1 MNIVIVGAGEVGT
14 HIASQLVSEQ
24 KDVVIIE
31 KNPESAAR
39 ASGMLDCLVIT
50 GEGSNVDV
58 LKQAGASKADIFIAA
73 TSIDEVNM
81 ISCFVAGSTFNTPV
95 KIARVRNVDYMRKDL
110 LKNAAIGIDYLVNP
124 EIEAAFDIVQTV
136 LHGATSGIFAFQ
148 GTNAQLRDF
157 LVKEDS
163 VFNGV
168 LVKDIRSI
176 IDQKFIIAGVLR
188 QEQLYI
194 PHGDFQILTG
204 DHIYIAALGKSFN
217 KILTRAGM
225 SVDKLRRI
233 VLVGGGLIGK
243 HVAGM
248 LIEDGKDVRIIE
260 KDYERCKE
268 LSALFP
274 EATVINGNIS
284 DRDVNISDRDVFEE
298 ENIAYTD
305 AIITTTQSEELNILA
320 GVYAKGKGVKRAVAL
335 IDKLNYISLAS
346 NLGIDSCISAKMSS
360 VDAILKFIR
369 KGNIKNVYTIFEGQ
383 AEAIEFIVTKNK
395 KIIGK
400 KLMEL
405 KLPEGCLIITIKR
418 NRKTIIPDGSF
429 VIDEGDSIIAFVA
442 HDVISE
448 LEALINR

>member
-31 KNPESAAR
+31 KDPESAAR
-39 ASGMLDCLVIT
+39 ASSMLDCLVIT

-95 KIARVRNVDYMRKDL
+95 KIARVRNVDYMRKGL

-217 KILTRAGM
+217 KILARAGM
-225 SVDKLRRI
+225 TVDKLKRI

-268 LSALFP
+268 LSELYP
-274 EATVINGNIS
+274 EATVING
-284 DRDVNISDRDVFEE
+284 NISDRDVFEE

-320 GVYAKGKGVKRAVAL
+320 GVYAKSKGVKRAVAL

>member
-14 HIASQLVSEQ
+14 HIASQLVAEQ

-31 KNPESAAR
+31 KDPECAAR
-39 ASGMLDCLVIT
+39 ASNMIDCLVVT

-58 LKQAGASKADIFIAA
+58 LRQAGAENADIFIAA
-73 TSIDEVNM
+73 TSVDEVNM
-81 ISCFVAGSTFNTPV
+81 ISCFVAGSAFNTPV
-95 KIARVRNVDYMRKDL
+95 KIARVRNVDYMRGGL
-110 LKNAAIGIDYLVNP
+110 LKNSSIGIDYLVNP

-136 LHGATSGIFAFQ
+136 AHGASSGIFAFQ

-157 LVKEDS
+157 LVKDDS
-163 VFNGV
+163 IFNGV
-168 LVKDIRSI
+168 LVKDIRSL
-176 IDQKFIIAGVLR
+176 IDQNFIIAGVLR
-188 QEQLYI
+188 NEMLHI
-194 PHGDFQILTG
+194 PKGDFQILTG
-204 DHIYIAALGKSFN
+204 DHIYIVALGKSFN

-225 SVDKLRRI
+225 TVDKLKRI

-243 HVAGM
+243 HIAGM

-268 LSALFP
+268 LSALYP

-284 DRDVNISDRDVFEE
+284 DQDVFEE

-320 GVYAKGKGVKRAVAL
+320 GVYAKSKGVKRAVAL
-335 IDKLNYISLAS
+335 IDKLNYTTLAT
-346 NLGIDSCISAKMSS
+346 NLGIDSCISAKLSS

-383 AEAIEFIVTKNK
+383 AEAIEFIVGGSNQNIVGK
-395 KIIGK
+395 KI
-400 KLMEL
+400 MDL
-405 KLPEGCLIITIKR
+405 KLPAGCLIITVQR
-418 NRKTIIPDGSF
+418 HRKTIIPTGSF
-429 VIDEGDSIIAFVA
+429 VIEEGDSLITFVA
-442 HDVISE
+442 HDEISKLEE
-448 LEALINR
+448 LFTK

>member
-14 HIASQLVSEQ
+14 HIASQLVAEQ

-31 KNPESAAR
+31 KDPESAAR
-39 ASGMLDCLVIT
+39 ASSMLDCLVIT

-81 ISCFVAGSTFNTPV
+81 ISCFVAGSTFDTPV
-95 KIARVRNVDYMRKDL
+95 KIARVRNVDYMRKGL

-217 KILTRAGM
+217 KILARAGM
-225 SVDKLRRI
+225 TVDKLKRI

-274 EATVINGNIS
+274 EATVING
-284 DRDVNISDRDVFEE
+284 NISDRDVFEE

>member
-14 HIASQLVSEQ
+14 HIASQLVAEQ

-31 KNPESAAR
+31 KDPECEAR
-39 ASGMLDCLVIT
+39 ASNMLDCLVVT

-58 LKQAGASKADIFIAA
+58 LRQAGAENADIFIAA
-73 TSIDEVNM
+73 TSVDEVNM
-81 ISCFVAGSTFNTPV
+81 ISCFVAGSAFNTPI
-95 KIARVRNVDYMRKDL
+95 KIARVRNVDYMRGGL
-110 LKNAAIGIDYLVNP
+110 LKNSSIGIDYLVNP

-136 LHGATSGIFAFQ
+136 VHGASSGIFAFQ

-157 LVKEDS
+157 LVKDDS
-163 VFNGV
+163 IFNGV
-168 LVKDIRSI
+168 LVKDIRSL
-176 IDQKFIIAGVLR
+176 IDQNFIIAGVLR
-188 QEQLYI
+188 NEMLHI
-194 PHGDFQILTG
+194 PKGDFQILTG
-204 DHIYIAALGKSFN
+204 DHIYIVALGKSFN

-225 SVDKLRRI
+225 TVDKLKRI

-243 HVAGM
+243 HIAGM

-268 LSALFP
+268 LSALYP

-284 DRDVNISDRDVFEE
+284 DQDVFEE

-320 GVYAKGKGVKRAVAL
+320 GVYAKSKGVKRAVAL
-335 IDKLNYISLAS
+335 IDKLNYTTLAT
-346 NLGIDSCISAKMSS
+346 NLGIDSCISAKLSS

-383 AEAIEFIVTKNK
+383 AEAIEFIVGGSNQNIVGK
-395 KIIGK
+395 KI
-400 KLMEL
+400 MDL
-405 KLPEGCLIITIKR
+405 KLPAGCLIITVQR
-418 NRKTIIPDGSF
+418 HRKTIIPTGSF
-429 VIDEGDSIIAFVA
+429 VIEEGDSLITFVA
-442 HDVISE
+442 HDEISKLEE
-448 LEALINR
+448 LFNK

>member
-14 HIASQLVSEQ
+14 HIASQLVAEQ

-31 KNPESAAR
+31 KDPECAAK
-39 ASGMLDCLVIT
+39 ASNMLDCLVIT
-50 GEGSNVDV
+50 GEGSNVDI
-58 LKQAGASKADIFIAA
+58 LKQAGAENADIFIAA
-73 TSIDEVNM
+73 TSVDEVNM
-81 ISCFVAGSTFNTPV
+81 ISCFVAGSAFNTPV
-95 KIARVRNVDYMRKDL
+95 KIARVRNVDYMRGGL
-110 LKNAAIGIDYLVNP
+110 LKNSSIGIDYLVNP

-136 LHGATSGIFAFQ
+136 LHGASSGIFAFQ

-157 LVKEDS
+157 LVKDDS
-163 VFNGV
+163 IFNGV

-176 IDQKFIIAGVLR
+176 IDQNFIIAGVLR
-188 QEQLYI
+188 NEMLHI
-194 PHGDFQILTG
+194 PKGDFQILTG
-204 DHIYIAALGKSFN
+204 DHIYIVALGKSFN

-225 SVDKLRRI
+225 TVDKLKRI

-243 HVAGM
+243 HISGM

-268 LSALFP
+268 LSALYP

-284 DRDVNISDRDVFEE
+284 DQDVFEE

-320 GVYAKGKGVKRAVAL
+320 GVYAKSKGVKRAVAL
-335 IDKLNYISLAS
+335 IDKLNYTTLAT
-346 NLGIDSCISAKMSS
+346 NLGIDSCISAKLSS

-383 AEAIEFIVTKNK
+383 AEAIEFIVGSSNKN
-395 KIIGK
+395 IIGK
-400 KLMEL
+400 KIMDL
-405 KLPEGCLIITIKR
+405 KFPSGCLIIAVQR
-418 NRKTIIPDGSF
+418 HRKTIIPTGSL
-429 VIDEGDSIIAFVA
+429 VIEEGDSIITFAA
-442 HDVISE
+442 HDEISRLEE
-448 LEALINR
+448 LFNK

>member
-14 HIASQLVSEQ
+14 HIASQLVAEQ

-31 KNPESAAR
+31 KDPECAAR
-39 ASGMLDCLVIT
+39 ASNMIDCLVVT

-58 LKQAGASKADIFIAA
+58 LRQAGAENADIFIAA
-73 TSIDEVNM
+73 TSVDEVNM
-81 ISCFVAGSTFNTPV
+81 ISCFVAGSAFNTPI
-95 KIARVRNVDYMRKDL
+95 KIARVRNVDYMRGGL
-110 LKNAAIGIDYLVNP
+110 LKNSSIGIDYLVNP

-136 LHGATSGIFAFQ
+136 AHGASSGIFAFQ

-157 LVKEDS
+157 LVKDDS
-163 VFNGV
+163 IFNGV
-168 LVKDIRSI
+168 LVKDIRSL
-176 IDQKFIIAGVLR
+176 IDQNFIIAGVLR
-188 QEQLYI
+188 NEMLHI
-194 PHGDFQILTG
+194 PKGDFQILTG
-204 DHIYIAALGKSFN
+204 DHIYIVALGKSFN

-225 SVDKLRRI
+225 TVDKLKRI

-243 HVAGM
+243 HIAGM

-268 LSALFP
+268 LSALYP

-284 DRDVNISDRDVFEE
+284 DQDVFEE

-320 GVYAKGKGVKRAVAL
+320 GVYAKSKGVKRAVAL
-335 IDKLNYISLAS
+335 IDKLNYTTLAT
-346 NLGIDSCISAKMSS
+346 NLGIDSCISAKLSS

-383 AEAIEFIVTKNK
+383 AEAIEFIVGGSNQNIVGK
-395 KIIGK
+395 KI
-400 KLMEL
+400 MDL
-405 KLPEGCLIITIKR
+405 KLPEGCLIITVQR
-418 NRKTIIPDGSF
+418 HRKTIIPTGSF
-429 VIDEGDSIIAFVA
+429 VIEEGDSLITFVA
-442 HDVISE
+442 HDEISKLEE
-448 LEALINR
+448 LFNK

>member
-14 HIASQLVSEQ
+14 HIASQLVAEQ

-31 KNPESAAR
+31 KDPESAAR
-39 ASGMLDCLVIT
+39 ASSMLDCLVIT

-81 ISCFVAGSTFNTPV
+81 ISCFVAGSTFDTPV
-95 KIARVRNVDYMRKDL
+95 KIARVRNVDYMRKGL

-217 KILTRAGM
+217 KILARAGM
-225 SVDKLRRI
+225 TVDKLKRI

-260 KDYERCKE
+260 KDYEKCKE
-268 LSALFP
+268 LSALYP

-284 DRDVNISDRDVFEE
+284 DREVFEE

>member
-14 HIASQLVSEQ
+14 HIASQLVAEQ

-31 KNPESAAR
+31 KDPECAAR
-39 ASGMLDCLVIT
+39 ASNMLDCLVVT

-58 LKQAGASKADIFIAA
+58 LRQAGAENADIFIAA
-73 TSIDEVNM
+73 TSVDEVNM
-81 ISCFVAGSTFNTPV
+81 ISCFVAGSAFNTPI
-95 KIARVRNVDYMRKDL
+95 KIARVRNVDYMRGGL
-110 LKNAAIGIDYLVNP
+110 LKNSSIGIDYLVNP

-136 LHGATSGIFAFQ
+136 VHGASSGIFAFQ

-157 LVKEDS
+157 LVKDDS
-163 VFNGV
+163 IFNGV

-176 IDQKFIIAGVLR
+176 IDQNFIIAGVLR
-188 QEQLYI
+188 NEMLHI
-194 PHGDFQILTG
+194 PKGDFQILTG
-204 DHIYIAALGKSFN
+204 DHIYIVALGKSFN

-225 SVDKLRRI
+225 TVDKLKRI

-243 HVAGM
+243 HIAGM

-268 LSALFP
+268 LSALYP
-274 EATVINGNIS
+274 DVTVINGNIS
-284 DRDVNISDRDVFEE
+284 DQDVFEE

-320 GVYAKGKGVKRAVAL
+320 GVYAKSKGVKRAVAL
-335 IDKLNYISLAS
+335 IDKLNYTTLAT
-346 NLGIDSCISAKMSS
+346 NLGIDSCISAKLSS

-383 AEAIEFIVTKNK
+383 AEAIEFIVGNSNQN
-395 KIIGK
+395 IIGK
-400 KLMEL
+400 KIMDL
-405 KLPEGCLIITIKR
+405 KLPAGCLIITVQR
-418 NRKTIIPDGSF
+418 HRKTIIPTGSF
-429 VIDEGDSIIAFVA
+429 VIEEGDSLITFVA
-442 HDVISE
+442 HDEISRLEE
-448 LEALINR
+448 LFNK

>member
-14 HIASQLVSEQ
+14 HIASQLVAEQ

-31 KNPESAAR
+31 KDPESAAR
-39 ASGMLDCLVIT
+39 ASSMLDCLVIT

-81 ISCFVAGSTFNTPV
+81 ISCFVAGSTFNTPL
-95 KIARVRNVDYMRKDL
+95 KIARVRNVDYMRKGL

-217 KILTRAGM
+217 KILARAGM
-225 SVDKLRRI
+225 TVDKLKRI

-260 KDYERCKE
+260 KDYEKCKE
-268 LSALFP
+268 LSALYP
-274 EATVINGNIS
+274 EATVING
-284 DRDVNISDRDVFEE
+284 NISDRDVFEE

-448 LEALINR
+448 LEALINK

>member
-14 HIASQLVSEQ
+14 HIASQLVAEQ

-31 KNPESAAR
+31 KDPECAAR
-39 ASGMLDCLVIT
+39 ASNMLDCLVVT

-58 LKQAGASKADIFIAA
+58 LRQAGAENADIFIAA
-73 TSIDEVNM
+73 TSVDEVNM
-81 ISCFVAGSTFNTPV
+81 ISCFVAGSAFNTPI
-95 KIARVRNVDYMRKDL
+95 KIARVRNVDYMRGGL
-110 LKNAAIGIDYLVNP
+110 LKNSSIGIDYLVNP

-136 LHGATSGIFAFQ
+136 AHGASSGIFAFQ

-157 LVKEDS
+157 LVKDDS
-163 VFNGV
+163 IFNGV

-176 IDQKFIIAGVLR
+176 IDQNFIIAGVLR
-188 QEQLYI
+188 NEMLHI
-194 PHGDFQILTG
+194 PKGDFQILTG
-204 DHIYIAALGKSFN
+204 DHIYIVALGKSFN

-225 SVDKLRRI
+225 TVDKLKRI

-243 HVAGM
+243 HIAGM

-268 LSALFP
+268 LSALYP
-274 EATVINGNIS
+274 DATVINGNIS
-284 DRDVNISDRDVFEE
+284 DQDVFEE

-320 GVYAKGKGVKRAVAL
+320 GVYAKSKGVKRAVAV
-335 IDKLNYISLAS
+335 IDKLNYTTLAT
-346 NLGIDSCISAKMSS
+346 NLGIDSCISAKLSS

-383 AEAIEFIVTKNK
+383 AEAIEFIVSSSNQN
-395 KIIGK
+395 IIGK
-400 KLMEL
+400 KIMDL
-405 KLPEGCLIITIKR
+405 KLPEGCLIITVQR
-418 NRKTIIPDGSF
+418 HRKTIIPTGSF
-429 VIDEGDSIIAFVA
+429 VIEEGDSLITFVA
-442 HDVISE
+442 HDEISRLEE
-448 LEALINR
+448 LFTK

>member
-14 HIASQLVSEQ
+14 HIASQLVAEQ

-31 KNPESAAR
+31 KDPECAAR
-39 ASGMLDCLVIT
+39 ASNMLDCLVVT

-58 LKQAGASKADIFIAA
+58 LLQAGAENADIFIAA
-73 TSIDEVNM
+73 TSVDEVNM
-81 ISCFVAGSTFNTPV
+81 ISCFVAGSAFNTPI
-95 KIARVRNVDYMRKDL
+95 KIARVRNVDYMRGGL
-110 LKNAAIGIDYLVNP
+110 LKNSSIGIDYLVNP

-136 LHGATSGIFAFQ
+136 AHGASSGIFAFQ

-157 LVKEDS
+157 LVKDDS
-163 VFNGV
+163 IFNGV
-168 LVKDIRSI
+168 LVKDIRSL
-176 IDQKFIIAGVLR
+176 IDQNFIIAGVLR
-188 QEQLYI
+188 NEMLHI
-194 PHGDFQILTG
+194 PKGDFQILTG
-204 DHIYIAALGKSFN
+204 DHIYIVALGKSFN

-225 SVDKLRRI
+225 TVDKLKRI

-243 HVAGM
+243 HIAGM

-268 LSALFP
+268 LSALYP

-284 DRDVNISDRDVFEE
+284 DQDVFEE

-320 GVYAKGKGVKRAVAL
+320 GVYAKSKGVKRAVAL
-335 IDKLNYISLAS
+335 IDKLNYTTLAT
-346 NLGIDSCISAKMSS
+346 NLGIDSCISAKLSS

-383 AEAIEFIVTKNK
+383 AEAIEFIVGGSNQNIVGK
-395 KIIGK
+395 KI
-400 KLMEL
+400 MDL
-405 KLPEGCLIITIKR
+405 KLPAGCLIITVQR
-418 NRKTIIPDGSF
+418 HRKTIIPTGSF
-429 VIDEGDSIIAFVA
+429 VIEEGDSLITFVA
-442 HDVISE
+442 HDEISKLEE
-448 LEALINR
+448 LFNK

>member
-14 HIASQLVSEQ
+14 HIASQLVAEQ

-31 KNPESAAR
+31 KDPGCAAK
-39 ASGMLDCLVIT
+39 ASNMLDCLVVT

-58 LKQAGASKADIFIAA
+58 LRQAGAENADIFIAA

-81 ISCFVAGSTFNTPV
+81 ISCFVAGSAFNTPI
-95 KIARVRNVDYMRKDL
+95 KIARVRNVDYMRGGL
-110 LKNAAIGIDYLVNP
+110 LKNSSIGIDYLVNP

-136 LHGATSGIFAFQ
+136 LHGASSGIFAFQ

-157 LVKEDS
+157 LVKDDS
-163 VFNGV
+163 IFNGV
-168 LVKDIRSI
+168 FVKDIRSL
-176 IDQKFIIAGVLR
+176 IDQNFIIAGVLR
-188 QEQLYI
+188 NEMLHI
-194 PHGDFQILTG
+194 PKGDFQILTG
-204 DHIYIAALGKSFN
+204 DHIYIVALGKSFN

-225 SVDKLRRI
+225 TVDKLKRI

-243 HVAGM
+243 HIAGM

-268 LSALFP
+268 LSALYP

-284 DRDVNISDRDVFEE
+284 DQDVFEE

-320 GVYAKGKGVKRAVAL
+320 GVYAKSKGVKRAVAL
-335 IDKLNYISLAS
+335 IDKLNYTTLAT
-346 NLGIDSCISAKMSS
+346 NLGIDSCISAKLSS

-383 AEAIEFIVTKNK
+383 AEAIEFIVGGSNHNIVGK
-395 KIIGK
+395 KI
-400 KLMEL
+400 MDL
-405 KLPEGCLIITIKR
+405 KLPAGCLIITVQR
-418 NRKTIIPDGSF
+418 HRKTIIPTGSF
-429 VIDEGDSIIAFVA
+429 VIEEGDSLIIFVA
-442 HDVISE
+442 HDEISRLEE
-448 LEALINR
+448 LFNK

>member
-14 HIASQLVSEQ
+14 HIASQLVAEQ

-31 KNPESAAR
+31 KDPECAAR
-39 ASGMLDCLVIT
+39 ASNMLDCLVVT

-58 LKQAGASKADIFIAA
+58 LRQAGAENADIFIAA
-73 TSIDEVNM
+73 TSVDEVNM
-81 ISCFVAGSTFNTPV
+81 ISCFVAGSAFNTPI
-95 KIARVRNVDYMRKDL
+95 KIARVRNVDYMRGGL
-110 LKNAAIGIDYLVNP
+110 LKNSSIGIDYLVNP

-136 LHGATSGIFAFQ
+136 VHGASSGIFAFQ

-157 LVKEDS
+157 LVKDDS
-163 VFNGV
+163 IFNGV

-176 IDQKFIIAGVLR
+176 IDQNFIIAGVLR
-188 QEQLYI
+188 NEMLHI
-194 PHGDFQILTG
+194 PKGDFQILTG
-204 DHIYIAALGKSFN
+204 DHIYIVALGKSFN

-225 SVDKLRRI
+225 TVDKLKRI

-243 HVAGM
+243 HIAGM

-268 LSALFP
+268 LSALYP

-284 DRDVNISDRDVFEE
+284 DQDVFEE

-320 GVYAKGKGVKRAVAL
+320 GVYAKSKGVKRAVAL
-335 IDKLNYISLAS
+335 IDKLNYTTLAT
-346 NLGIDSCISAKMSS
+346 NLGIDSCISAKLSS

-383 AEAIEFIVTKNK
+383 AEAIEFIVGNSNQN
-395 KIIGK
+395 IIGK
-400 KLMEL
+400 KIMDL
-405 KLPEGCLIITIKR
+405 KLPAGCLIITVQR
-418 NRKTIIPDGSF
+418 HRKTIIPTGSF
-429 VIDEGDSIIAFVA
+429 VIEEGDSLITFVA
-442 HDVISE
+442 HDEISRLEE
-448 LEALINR
+448 LFNK

>member
-14 HIASQLVSEQ
+14 HIASQLVAEQ

-31 KNPESAAR
+31 KDPECAAK
-39 ASGMLDCLVIT
+39 ASNMLDCLVIT
-50 GEGSNVDV
+50 GEGSNVDI
-58 LKQAGASKADIFIAA
+58 LKQAGAENADIFFAA
-73 TSIDEVNM
+73 TSVDEVNM
-81 ISCFVAGSTFNTPV
+81 ISCFVAGSAFNTPV
-95 KIARVRNVDYMRKDL
+95 KIARVRNVDYMRGGL
-110 LKNAAIGIDYLVNP
+110 LKNSSIGIDYLVNP

-136 LHGATSGIFAFQ
+136 LHGASSGIFAFQ

-157 LVKEDS
+157 LVKDDS
-163 VFNGV
+163 IFNGV

-176 IDQKFIIAGVLR
+176 IDQNFIIAGVLR
-188 QEQLYI
+188 NEMLHI
-194 PHGDFQILTG
+194 PKGDFQILTG
-204 DHIYIAALGKSFN
+204 DHIYIVALGKSFN

-225 SVDKLRRI
+225 TVDKLKRI

-243 HVAGM
+243 HIAGM

-268 LSALFP
+268 LSALYP

-284 DRDVNISDRDVFEE
+284 DQDVFEE

-320 GVYAKGKGVKRAVAL
+320 GVYAKSKGVKRAVAL
-335 IDKLNYISLAS
+335 IDKLNYTTLAT
-346 NLGIDSCISAKMSS
+346 NLGIDSCISAKLSS

-383 AEAIEFIVTKNK
+383 AEAIEFIVGSSNKN
-395 KIIGK
+395 IIGK
-400 KLMEL
+400 KIMDL
-405 KLPEGCLIITIKR
+405 KFPSGCLIIAVQR
-418 NRKTIIPDGSF
+418 HRKTIIPTGSL
-429 VIDEGDSIIAFVA
+429 VIEEGDSIITFAA
-442 HDVISE
+442 HDEISRLEE
-448 LEALINR
+448 LFNK

>member
-14 HIASQLVSEQ
+14 HIASQLVAEQ

-31 KNPESAAR
+31 KDPESAAR
-39 ASGMLDCLVIT
+39 ASSMLDCLVIT

-81 ISCFVAGSTFNTPV
+81 ISCFVAGSTFDTPV
-95 KIARVRNVDYMRKDL
+95 KIARVRNVDYMRKGL

-204 DHIYIAALGKSFN
+204 DHLYIVALGKSFN

-225 SVDKLRRI
+225 TVDKLKRI

-268 LSALFP
+268 LSALYP
-274 EATVINGNIS
+274 EATVING
-284 DRDVNISDRDVFEE
+284 NISDRDVFEE

-448 LEALINR
+448 LEALINK

>member
-31 KNPESAAR
+31 KDPESAAR
-39 ASGMLDCLVIT
+39 ASSMLDCLVIT

-58 LKQAGASKADIFIAA
+58 LKQAGAAKADIFIAA

-95 KIARVRNVDYMRKDL
+95 KIARVRNVDYMRKGL

-217 KILTRAGM
+217 KILARAGM
-225 SVDKLRRI
+225 TVDKLKRI

-274 EATVINGNIS
+274 EATVING
-284 DRDVNISDRDVFEE
+284 NISDRDVFEE

>member
-31 KNPESAAR
+31 KDPESAAR
-39 ASGMLDCLVIT
+39 ASGMLDCLVVT

-58 LKQAGASKADIFIAA
+58 LKHAGVSKADIFIAA
-73 TSIDEVNM
+73 TSVDEVNM

-136 LHGATSGIFAFQ
+136 LHGASSGIFAFQ

-176 IDQKFIIAGVLR
+176 IDQNFIIAGVLR
-188 QEQLYI
+188 EEQLYI
-194 PHGDFQILTG
+194 PRGDFQILTG

-225 SVDKLRRI
+225 SVDKLKRI

-260 KDYERCKE
+260 KDYEKCKE

-284 DRDVNISDRDVFEE
+284 DREVFEE

-320 GVYAKGKGVKRAVAL
+320 GVYAKSKGVKRAVAL
-335 IDKLNYISLAS
+335 IDKLNYISLAT

-400 KLMEL
+400 KIMEL
-405 KLPEGCLIITIKR
+405 KLPEGCLIITVKR

-429 VIDEGDSIIAFVA
+429 VIEEGDSIIAFVA
-442 HDVISE
+442 HEVISR
-448 LEALINR
+448 LEELINR

>member
-14 HIASQLVSEQ
+14 HIASQLVAEQ

-31 KNPESAAR
+31 KDPECAAR
-39 ASGMLDCLVIT
+39 ASNMLDCLVVT

-58 LKQAGASKADIFIAA
+58 LRQAGAENADIFIAA
-73 TSIDEVNM
+73 TSVDEVNM
-81 ISCFVAGSTFNTPV
+81 ISCFVAGSTFNTPI
-95 KIARVRNVDYMRKDL
+95 KIARVRKVDYMRGGL
-110 LKNAAIGIDYLVNP
+110 LKNSSIGIDYLVNP

-136 LHGATSGIFAFQ
+136 VHGASSGIFAFQ

-157 LVKEDS
+157 LVKDDS
-163 VFNGV
+163 IFNGV

-176 IDQKFIIAGVLR
+176 IDQNFIIAGVLR
-188 QEQLYI
+188 NEMLHI
-194 PHGDFQILTG
+194 PKGDFQILTG
-204 DHIYIAALGKSFN
+204 DHIYIVALGKSFN

-225 SVDKLRRI
+225 TVDKLKRI

-243 HVAGM
+243 HIAGM

-268 LSALFP
+268 LSALYP
-274 EATVINGNIS
+274 DATVINGNIS
-284 DRDVNISDRDVFEE
+284 DQDVFEE

-320 GVYAKGKGVKRAVAL
+320 GVYAKSKGVKRAVAL
-335 IDKLNYISLAS
+335 IDKLNYTTLAT
-346 NLGIDSCISAKMSS
+346 NLGIDSCISAKLSS

-383 AEAIEFIVTKNK
+383 AEAIEFIVGSSNQNIVGK
-395 KIIGK
+395 KI
-400 KLMEL
+400 MDL
-405 KLPEGCLIITIKR
+405 KLPAGCLIITVQR
-418 NRKTIIPDGSF
+418 HRKTIIPTGSF
-429 VIDEGDSIIAFVA
+429 VIEEGDSLITFVA
-442 HDVISE
+442 HDEISRLEE
-448 LEALINR
+448 LFTK

>member
-14 HIASQLVSEQ
+14 HIASQLVAEQ

-31 KNPESAAR
+31 KDPECAAR
-39 ASGMLDCLVIT
+39 ASNMIDCLVVT

-58 LKQAGASKADIFIAA
+58 LRQAGAENADIFIAA

-81 ISCFVAGSTFNTPV
+81 ISCFVAGSAFNTPI
-95 KIARVRNVDYMRKDL
+95 KIARVRNVDYMRGGL
-110 LKNAAIGIDYLVNP
+110 LKNSSIGIDYLVNP

-136 LHGATSGIFAFQ
+136 AHGASSGIFAFQ

-157 LVKEDS
+157 LVKDDS
-163 VFNGV
+163 IFNGV
-168 LVKDIRSI
+168 LVKDIRSL
-176 IDQKFIIAGVLR
+176 IDQNFIIAGVLR
-188 QEQLYI
+188 NEMLHI
-194 PHGDFQILTG
+194 PKGDFQILTG
-204 DHIYIAALGKSFN
+204 DHIYIVALGKSFN

-225 SVDKLRRI
+225 TVDKLKRI

-243 HVAGM
+243 HIAGM

-268 LSALFP
+268 LSALYP

-284 DRDVNISDRDVFEE
+284 DQDVFEE

-320 GVYAKGKGVKRAVAL
+320 GVYAKSKGVKRAVAL
-335 IDKLNYISLAS
+335 IDKLNYTTLAT
-346 NLGIDSCISAKMSS
+346 NLGIDSCISAKLSS

-383 AEAIEFIVTKNK
+383 AEAIEFIVGGSNQNIVGK
-395 KIIGK
+395 KI
-400 KLMEL
+400 MDL
-405 KLPEGCLIITIKR
+405 KLPAGCLIITVQR
-418 NRKTIIPDGSF
+418 HRKTIIPTGSF
-429 VIDEGDSIIAFVA
+429 VIEEGDSLITFVA
-442 HDVISE
+442 HDEISKLEE
-448 LEALINR
+448 LFNK

>member
-14 HIASQLVSEQ
+14 HIASQLVAEQ

-31 KNPESAAR
+31 KDPECAAR
-39 ASGMLDCLVIT
+39 ASNMIDCLVVT

-58 LKQAGASKADIFIAA
+58 LRQAGAENADIFIAA
-73 TSIDEVNM
+73 TSVDEVNM
-81 ISCFVAGSTFNTPV
+81 ISCFVAGSAFNTPI
-95 KIARVRNVDYMRKDL
+95 KIARVRNVDYMRGGL
-110 LKNAAIGIDYLVNP
+110 LKNSSIGIDYLVNP

-136 LHGATSGIFAFQ
+136 AHGASSGIFAFQ

-157 LVKEDS
+157 LVKDDS
-163 VFNGV
+163 IFNGV
-168 LVKDIRSI
+168 LVKDIRSL
-176 IDQKFIIAGVLR
+176 IDQNFIIAGVLR
-188 QEQLYI
+188 NEMLHI
-194 PHGDFQILTG
+194 PKGDFQILTG
-204 DHIYIAALGKSFN
+204 DHIYIVALGKSFN

-225 SVDKLRRI
+225 TVDKLKRI

-243 HVAGM
+243 HIAGM

-268 LSALFP
+268 LSALYP

-284 DRDVNISDRDVFEE
+284 DQDVFEE

-320 GVYAKGKGVKRAVAL
+320 GVYAKSKGVKRAVAL
-335 IDKLNYISLAS
+335 IDKLNYTTLAT
-346 NLGIDSCISAKMSS
+346 NLGIDSCISAKLSS

-383 AEAIEFIVTKNK
+383 AEAIEFIVGGSNQNIVGK
-395 KIIGK
+395 KI
-400 KLMEL
+400 MDL
-405 KLPEGCLIITIKR
+405 KLPAGCLIITVQR
-418 NRKTIIPDGSF
+418 HRKTIIPTGSF
-429 VIDEGDSIIAFVA
+429 VIEEGDSLITFVA
-442 HDVISE
+442 HDEISKLEE
-448 LEALINR
+448 LFTK

>member
-14 HIASQLVSEQ
+14 HIASQLVAEQ

-31 KNPESAAR
+31 KDPECAAR
-39 ASGMLDCLVIT
+39 ASNMIDCLVVT

-58 LKQAGASKADIFIAA
+58 LRQAGAENADIFIAA

-81 ISCFVAGSTFNTPV
+81 ISCFVAGSAFNTPV
-95 KIARVRNVDYMRKDL
+95 KIARVRNVDYMRDGL
-110 LKNAAIGIDYLVNP
+110 LKNSSIGIDYLVNP

-136 LHGATSGIFAFQ
+136 AHGASSGIFAFQ

-157 LVKEDS
+157 LVKDDS
-163 VFNGV
+163 IFNGV
-168 LVKDIRSI
+168 LVKDIRSL
-176 IDQKFIIAGVLR
+176 IDQNFIIAGVLR
-188 QEQLYI
+188 NEMLHI
-194 PHGDFQILTG
+194 PKGDFQILTG
-204 DHIYIAALGKSFN
+204 DHIYIVALGKSFN

-225 SVDKLRRI
+225 TIDKLKRI

-243 HVAGM
+243 HIAGM

-268 LSALFP
+268 LSSIYP

-284 DRDVNISDRDVFEE
+284 DQDVFEE

-320 GVYAKGKGVKRAVAL
+320 GVYAKSKGVKRAVAV
-335 IDKLNYISLAS
+335 IDKLNYTTLAT
-346 NLGIDSCISAKMSS
+346 NLGIDSCVSAKLSS

-383 AEAIEFIVTKNK
+383 AEAIEFIVSSSNQN
-395 KIIGK
+395 IIGK
-400 KLMEL
+400 KIMDL
-405 KLPEGCLIITIKR
+405 KLPEGCLIITVQR
-418 NRKTIIPDGSF
+418 NRKTIIPTGSF
-429 VIDEGDSIIAFVA
+429 VIEEGDSLITFVA
-442 HDVISE
+442 HDEISRLEE
-448 LEALINR
+448 LFTK

>member
-14 HIASQLVSEQ
+14 HIATQLVAEQ

-31 KNPESAAR
+31 KDPECAAK
-39 ASGMLDCLVIT
+39 ASNMLDCLVIT
-50 GEGSNVDV
+50 GEGSNVDI
-58 LKQAGASKADIFIAA
+58 LEQAGADKADIFIAA

-95 KIARVRNVDYMRKDL
+95 KIARVRNVDYMRTRL

-176 IDQKFIIAGVLR
+176 IDQNFIIAGVLR
-188 QEQLYI
+188 EEQLHI
-194 PHGDFQILTG
+194 PRGDFKILTG
-204 DHIYIAALGKSFN
+204 DHLYIVALGKSFN
-217 KILTRAGM
+217 KILTKAGM
-225 SVDKLRRI
+225 TVDKLKRI

-260 KDYERCKE
+260 KDYEKCKE
-268 LSALFP
+268 LSAHYP
-274 EATVINGNIS
+274 EATVING
-284 DRDVNISDRDVFEE
+284 NISDRDVFEE

-320 GVYAKGKGVKRAVAL
+320 GVYAKSKGVKRAVAL
-335 IDKLNYISLAS
+335 IDKLNYISLAT

-383 AEAIEFIVTKNK
+383 AEAIEFIVTHNK
-395 KIIGK
+395 EIIGK
-400 KLMEL
+400 KVMDL
-405 KLPEGCLIITIKR
+405 KLPEGCLIITVQR
-418 NRKTIIPDGSF
+418 NRKTIIPNGSF
-429 VIDEGDSIIAFVA
+429 VIEEGDSIIAFVA
-442 HDVISE
+442 HDVISR
-448 LEALINR
+448 LEELINK

>member
-14 HIASQLVSEQ
+14 HIASQLVAEQ

-31 KNPESAAR
+31 KDPECAAR
-39 ASGMLDCLVIT
+39 ASNMLDCLVVT

-58 LKQAGASKADIFIAA
+58 LRQAGAENADIFIAA
-73 TSIDEVNM
+73 TSVDEVNM
-81 ISCFVAGSTFNTPV
+81 ISCFVAGSAFNTPI
-95 KIARVRNVDYMRKDL
+95 KIARVRNVDYMRGGL
-110 LKNAAIGIDYLVNP
+110 LKNSSIGIDYLVNP

-136 LHGATSGIFAFQ
+136 AHGASSGIFAFQ

-157 LVKEDS
+157 LVKDDS
-163 VFNGV
+163 IFNGV

-176 IDQKFIIAGVLR
+176 IDQNFIIAGVLR
-188 QEQLYI
+188 NEMLHI
-194 PHGDFQILTG
+194 PKGDFQILTG
-204 DHIYIAALGKSFN
+204 DHIYIVALGKSFN

-225 SVDKLRRI
+225 TVDKLKRI

-243 HVAGM
+243 HIAGM

-268 LSALFP
+268 LSALYP

-284 DRDVNISDRDVFEE
+284 DQDVFEE

-320 GVYAKGKGVKRAVAL
+320 GVYAKSKGVKRAVAL
-335 IDKLNYISLAS
+335 IDKLNYTTLAT
-346 NLGIDSCISAKMSS
+346 NLGIDSCISAKLSS

-383 AEAIEFIVTKNK
+383 AEAIEFIVGGSNQNIVGK
-395 KIIGK
+395 KI
-400 KLMEL
+400 MDL
-405 KLPEGCLIITIKR
+405 KLPAGCLIITVQR
-418 NRKTIIPDGSF
+418 HRKTIIPTGSF
-429 VIDEGDSIIAFVA
+429 VIEEGDSLITFVA
-442 HDVISE
+442 HDEISKLEE
-448 LEALINR
+448 LFNK

>member
-1 MNIVIVGAGEVGT
+1 
-14 HIASQLVSEQ
+14 
-24 KDVVIIE
+24 
-31 KNPESAAR
+31 
-39 ASGMLDCLVIT
+39 
-50 GEGSNVDV
+50 
-58 LKQAGASKADIFIAA
+58 
-73 TSIDEVNM
+73 M
-81 ISCFVAGSTFNTPV
+81 ISCFVAGSTFDTPV
-95 KIARVRNVDYMRKDL
+95 KIARVRNVDYMRKGL

-217 KILTRAGM
+217 KILARAGM
-225 SVDKLRRI
+225 TVDKLKRI

-260 KDYERCKE
+260 KDYEKCKE
-268 LSALFP
+268 LSALYP
-274 EATVINGNIS
+274 EATVING
-284 DRDVNISDRDVFEE
+284 NISDRDVFEE

-448 LEALINR
+448 LEALINK

>member
-14 HIASQLVSEQ
+14 HIASQLVAEQ

-31 KNPESAAR
+31 KDPESAAR
-39 ASGMLDCLVIT
+39 ASSMLDCLVIT

-81 ISCFVAGSTFNTPV
+81 ISCFVAGSTFDTPV
-95 KIARVRNVDYMRKDL
+95 KIARVRNVDYMRKGL

-217 KILTRAGM
+217 KILARAGM
-225 SVDKLRRI
+225 TVDKLKRI

-268 LSALFP
+268 LSALYP
-274 EATVINGNIS
+274 EATVING
-284 DRDVNISDRDVFEE
+284 NISDRDVFEE

-448 LEALINR
+448 LEALINK

>member
-31 KNPESAAR
+31 KDPESAAK
-39 ASGMLDCLVIT
+39 ASSMLDCLVIT

-95 KIARVRNVDYMRKDL
+95 KIARVRNVDYMRKGL

-217 KILTRAGM
+217 KILARAGM
-225 SVDKLRRI
+225 TVDKLKRI

-274 EATVINGNIS
+274 EATVING
-284 DRDVNISDRDVFEE
+284 NISDRDVFEE

>member
-14 HIASQLVSEQ
+14 HIASQLVAEQ

-31 KNPESAAR
+31 KDPECAAR
-39 ASGMLDCLVIT
+39 ASNMLDCLVVT

-58 LKQAGASKADIFIAA
+58 LRQAGAENADIFIAA
-73 TSIDEVNM
+73 TSVDEVNM
-81 ISCFVAGSTFNTPV
+81 ISCFVAGSAFNTPI
-95 KIARVRNVDYMRKDL
+95 KIARVRNVDYMRGGL
-110 LKNAAIGIDYLVNP
+110 LKNSSIGIDYLVNP

-136 LHGATSGIFAFQ
+136 VHGASSGIFAFQ

-157 LVKEDS
+157 LVKDDS
-163 VFNGV
+163 IFNGV

-176 IDQKFIIAGVLR
+176 IDQNFIIAGVLR
-188 QEQLYI
+188 NEMLHI
-194 PHGDFQILTG
+194 PKGDFQILTG
-204 DHIYIAALGKSFN
+204 DHIYIVALGKSFN

-225 SVDKLRRI
+225 TVDKLKRI

-243 HVAGM
+243 HIAGM

-268 LSALFP
+268 LSALYP

-284 DRDVNISDRDVFEE
+284 DQDVFEE

-320 GVYAKGKGVKRAVAL
+320 GVYAKSKGVKRAVAL
-335 IDKLNYISLAS
+335 IDKLNYTTLAT
-346 NLGIDSCISAKMSS
+346 NLGIDSCISAKLSS

-383 AEAIEFIVTKNK
+383 AEAIEFIVGGSNQNIVGK
-395 KIIGK
+395 KI
-400 KLMEL
+400 MDL
-405 KLPEGCLIITIKR
+405 KLPAGCLIITVQR
-418 NRKTIIPDGSF
+418 HRKTIIPTGSF
-429 VIDEGDSIIAFVA
+429 VIEEGDSLITFVA
-442 HDVISE
+442 HDEISKLEE
-448 LEALINR
+448 LFNK

>member
-14 HIASQLVSEQ
+14 HIASQLVAEQ

-31 KNPESAAR
+31 KDPECAAR
-39 ASGMLDCLVIT
+39 ASNMIDCLVVT

-58 LKQAGASKADIFIAA
+58 LRQAGAENADIFIAA
-73 TSIDEVNM
+73 TSVDEVNM
-81 ISCFVAGSTFNTPV
+81 ISCFVAGSAFNTPV
-95 KIARVRNVDYMRKDL
+95 KIARVRNVDYMRGGL
-110 LKNAAIGIDYLVNP
+110 LKNSSIGIDYLVNP

-136 LHGATSGIFAFQ
+136 VHGASSGIFAFQ

-157 LVKEDS
+157 LVKDDS
-163 VFNGV
+163 IFNGV
-168 LVKDIRSI
+168 LVKDIRSL
-176 IDQKFIIAGVLR
+176 IDQNFIIAGVLR
-188 QEQLYI
+188 NEMLHI
-194 PHGDFQILTG
+194 PKGDFQILTG
-204 DHIYIAALGKSFN
+204 DHIYIVALGKSFN

-225 SVDKLRRI
+225 TVDKLKRI

-243 HVAGM
+243 HIAGM

-268 LSALFP
+268 LSALYP

-284 DRDVNISDRDVFEE
+284 DQDVFEE

-320 GVYAKGKGVKRAVAL
+320 GVYAKSKGVKRAVAL
-335 IDKLNYISLAS
+335 IDKLNYTTLAT
-346 NLGIDSCISAKMSS
+346 NLGIDSCISAKLSS

-383 AEAIEFIVTKNK
+383 AEAIEFIVGGSNQNIVGK
-395 KIIGK
+395 KI
-400 KLMEL
+400 MDL
-405 KLPEGCLIITIKR
+405 KLPAGCLIITVQR
-418 NRKTIIPDGSF
+418 HRKTIIPTGSF
-429 VIDEGDSIIAFVA
+429 VIEEGDSLITFVA
-442 HDVISE
+442 HDEISKLEE
-448 LEALINR
+448 LFNK

>member
-31 KNPESAAR
+31 KDPESAAR
-39 ASGMLDCLVIT
+39 ASSMLDCLVIT

-81 ISCFVAGSTFNTPV
+81 ISCFVAGSTFDTPV
-95 KIARVRNVDYMRKDL
+95 KIARVRNVDYMRKGL

-217 KILTRAGM
+217 KILARAGM
-225 SVDKLRRI
+225 TVDKLKRI

-243 HVAGM
+243 HVASM

-268 LSALFP
+268 LSALYP
-274 EATVINGNIS
+274 EATVING
-284 DRDVNISDRDVFEE
+284 NISDRDVFEE

>member
-31 KNPESAAR
+31 KDPECAAR
-39 ASGMLDCLVIT
+39 ASNMLDCLVIT
-50 GEGSNVDV
+50 GEGSNVEV
-58 LKQAGASKADIFIAA
+58 LEQAGADKADIFIAA

-95 KIARVRNVDYMRKDL
+95 KIARVRNVDYMRTGL

-136 LHGATSGIFAFQ
+136 LHGASSGIFAFQ

-157 LVKEDS
+157 LVKEES

-176 IDQKFIIAGVLR
+176 IDQNFIIAGVLR
-188 QEQLYI
+188 EEQLYI
-194 PHGDFQILTG
+194 PRGDFKILTG

-225 SVDKLRRI
+225 SVDKLKRI

-260 KDYERCKE
+260 KEYERCKE

-274 EATVINGNIS
+274 EATVING
-284 DRDVNISDRDVFEE
+284 NISDRDVFEE

-320 GVYAKGKGVKRAVAL
+320 GVYAKSKGVKRAVAL
-335 IDKLNYISLAS
+335 IDKLNYITLAT

-369 KGNIKNVYTIFEGQ
+369 KGNIKNVYTVFEGQ
-383 AEAIEFIVTKNK
+383 AEAIEFIVTHNK
-395 KIIGK
+395 EIIGK
-400 KLMEL
+400 RLMDL
-405 KLPEGCLIITIKR
+405 KLPEGCLIITVQR

-429 VIDEGDSIIAFVA
+429 VIEEGDSIIAFVA
-442 HDVISE
+442 HEGISG
-448 LEALINR
+448 LEELINK

>member
-14 HIASQLVSEQ
+14 HIASQLVAEQ

-31 KNPESAAR
+31 KDPECAAR
-39 ASGMLDCLVIT
+39 ASNMLDCLVVT

-58 LKQAGASKADIFIAA
+58 LRQAGAENADIFIAA
-73 TSIDEVNM
+73 TSVDEVNM
-81 ISCFVAGSTFNTPV
+81 ISCFVAGSAFNTPI
-95 KIARVRNVDYMRKDL
+95 KIARVRNVDYMRGGL
-110 LKNAAIGIDYLVNP
+110 LKNSSIGIDYLVNP

-136 LHGATSGIFAFQ
+136 VHGASSGIFAFQ

-157 LVKEDS
+157 LVKDDS
-163 VFNGV
+163 IFNGV
-168 LVKDIRSI
+168 LVKDIRSL
-176 IDQKFIIAGVLR
+176 IDQNFIIAGVLR
-188 QEQLYI
+188 NEMLHI
-194 PHGDFQILTG
+194 PKGDFQILTG
-204 DHIYIAALGKSFN
+204 DHIYIVALGKSFN

-225 SVDKLRRI
+225 TVDKLKRI

-243 HVAGM
+243 HIAGM

-268 LSALFP
+268 LSALYP

-284 DRDVNISDRDVFEE
+284 DQDVFEE

-320 GVYAKGKGVKRAVAL
+320 GVYAKSKGVKRAVAL
-335 IDKLNYISLAS
+335 IDKLNYTTLAT
-346 NLGIDSCISAKMSS
+346 NLGIDSCISAKLSS

-383 AEAIEFIVTKNK
+383 AEAIEFIVGNSNQNIVGK
-395 KIIGK
+395 KI
-400 KLMEL
+400 MDL
-405 KLPEGCLIITIKR
+405 KLPAGCLIITVQR
-418 NRKTIIPDGSF
+418 HRKTIIPTGSF
-429 VIDEGDSIIAFVA
+429 VIEEGDSLITFVT
-442 HDVISE
+442 HDEISRLEE
-448 LEALINR
+448 LFNK

>member
-31 KNPESAAR
+31 KDPESAAR

-95 KIARVRNVDYMRKDL
+95 KIARVRNVDYMRKGL

-217 KILTRAGM
+217 KILARAGM
-225 SVDKLRRI
+225 TVDKLKRI

-243 HVAGM
+243 HVASM

-274 EATVINGNIS
+274 EATVING
-284 DRDVNISDRDVFEE
+284 NISDRDVFEE

>member
-14 HIASQLVSEQ
+14 HIASQLVAEQ

-31 KNPESAAR
+31 KDPECAAK
-39 ASGMLDCLVIT
+39 ASNMLDCLVIT
-50 GEGSNVDV
+50 GEGSNVDI
-58 LKQAGASKADIFIAA
+58 LKQAGAENADIYIAA
-73 TSIDEVNM
+73 TSVDEVNM
-81 ISCFVAGSTFNTPV
+81 ISCFVAGSAFNTPV
-95 KIARVRNVDYMRKDL
+95 KIARVRNVDYMRGGL
-110 LKNAAIGIDYLVNP
+110 LKNSSIGIDYLVNP

-136 LHGATSGIFAFQ
+136 LHGASSGIFAFQ

-157 LVKEDS
+157 LVKDDS
-163 VFNGV
+163 IFNGV

-176 IDQKFIIAGVLR
+176 IDQNFIIAGVLR
-188 QEQLYI
+188 NEMLHI
-194 PHGDFQILTG
+194 PKGDFQILTG
-204 DHIYIAALGKSFN
+204 DHIYIVALGKSFN

-225 SVDKLRRI
+225 TVDKLKRI

-243 HVAGM
+243 HIAGM

-268 LSALFP
+268 LSALYP

-284 DRDVNISDRDVFEE
+284 DQDVFEE

-320 GVYAKGKGVKRAVAL
+320 GVYAKSKGVKRAVAL
-335 IDKLNYISLAS
+335 IDKLNYTTLAT
-346 NLGIDSCISAKMSS
+346 NLGIDSCISAKLSS

-383 AEAIEFIVTKNK
+383 AEAIEFIVGSSNKN
-395 KIIGK
+395 IIGK
-400 KLMEL
+400 KIMDL
-405 KLPEGCLIITIKR
+405 KFPSGCLIIAVQR
-418 NRKTIIPDGSF
+418 HRKTIIPTGSL
-429 VIDEGDSIIAFVA
+429 VIEEGDSIITFAA
-442 HDVISE
+442 HDEISRLEE
-448 LEALINR
+448 LFNK

>member
-14 HIASQLVSEQ
+14 HIASQLVAEQ

-31 KNPESAAR
+31 KDPESAAR
-39 ASGMLDCLVIT
+39 ASSMLDCLVIT
-50 GEGSNVDV
+50 GEGSNVDT
-58 LKQAGASKADIFIAA
+58 LEQAGADKADIFIAA

-95 KIARVRNVDYMRKDL
+95 KIARVRNVDYMRTGL
-110 LKNAAIGIDYLVNP
+110 LKNASIGIDYLVNP

-157 LVKEDS
+157 LVKEES
-163 VFNGV
+163 LFNGV
-168 LVKDIRSI
+168 LVKDIRSL
-176 IDQKFIIAGVLR
+176 IDQNFIIAGVLR
-188 QEQLYI
+188 EERLHI
-194 PHGDFQILTG
+194 PHGDFKIITG
-204 DHIYIAALGKSFN
+204 DHLYIAALGKSFN

-225 SVDKLRRI
+225 TVDKLKRL
-233 VLVGGGLIGK
+233 VVVGGGLIGK

-268 LSALFP
+268 LSALYP
-274 EATVINGNIS
+274 EATVING
-284 DRDVNISDRDVFEE
+284 NISDRDVFEE

-305 AIITTTQSEELNILA
+305 AIITTTQS
-320 GVYAKGKGVKRAVAL
+320 KRAVAL
-335 IDKLNYISLAS
+335 IDKLNYSTLAT

-360 VDAILKFIR
+360 GDAILKFIR

-383 AEAIEFIVTKNK
+383 AEAIEFMVTHNK
-395 KIIGK
+395 DIIGK
-400 KLMEL
+400 KVMEL
-405 KLPEGCLIITIKR
+405 KLPEGCLIITVQR
-418 NRKTIIPDGSF
+418 HRKTIIPNGSF
-429 VIDEGDSIIAFVA
+429 VIEEGDSIIAFVA

-448 LEALINR
+448 LEALINK

>member
-31 KNPESAAR
+31 KDPESAAR
-39 ASGMLDCLVIT
+39 ASSMLDCLVIT

-81 ISCFVAGSTFNTPV
+81 ISCFVAGSTFDTPV
-95 KIARVRNVDYMRKDL
+95 KIARVRNVDYMRKGL

-217 KILTRAGM
+217 KILARAGM
-225 SVDKLRRI
+225 TVDKLKRI

-260 KDYERCKE
+260 KDYEKCKE
-268 LSALFP
+268 LSALYP
-274 EATVINGNIS
+274 EATVING
-284 DRDVNISDRDVFEE
+284 NISDRDVFEE